1 MVAKDWVWHAPK
13 CLEHVLK
20 AWFPEEHS
28 LWRSDKISK
37 RWSLGEDVQV
47 KRGHLK
53 GHCGDTVSS
62 SFSLLSDVSHEQ
74 FSSATYLCQDVMLP
88 HRCIVLC
95 EQPKESY
102 GDSFLKVSCLTRL
115 RPPRS
120 FG

>member
-1 MVAKDWVWHAPK
+1 MSGACVKGLVPRGA
-13 CLEHVLK
+13 
-20 AWFPEEHS
+20 

-53 GHCGDTVSS
+53 GHYGDTVSS

-74 FSSATYLCQDVMLP
+74 FSSATYLCQDVTLP

-115 RPPRS
+115 RPPRP